1 MTLDPAGK
9 RLFEGGSDGSN
20 TGRCLVIQATLRPIV
35 PRDAKS
41 NKDPGQIATSD
52 GPQRMPASQ
61 CNTFSTKRAL
71 CDAFGLFIPTGSR
84 SSPLT

>member
-1 MTLDPAGK
+1 MTLDPASE
-9 RLFEGGSDGSN
+9 RLFEGGSDGVQCRSLSRYLGN
-20 TGRCLVIQATLRPIV
+20 PSTGRSTRREIQQGFRPDR
-35 PRDAKS
+35 PCRR
-41 NKDPGQIATSD
+41 T
-52 GPQRMPASQ
+52 QRMPASQ